1 MACEQRKIKVFMFP
15 WLAHGHISPFLE
27 LAMTLSSRNFMVYLC
42 STVVNLSC
50 INRRLTEK
58 DANSIQLVELHVPTL
73 PGLPP
78 NCHTTKNLPPHL
90 MPTLKKAF
98 DWSSHNFSK
107 MLKTLKPDLLI
118 YDTIQPWAPIIASK
132 HDIPAVVFISTS
144 ATMTSYMFDRYH
156 NPGTDFPFP
165 EIYLNDYEDDK
176 FIHLIQSSENF
187 YKKKNRFFETLK
199 ESSSIILIKSS
210 REIEG
215 KYIDHLSLLAE
226 KKIVPVGPLVQ
237 ASVNDDEH
245 LHITDWLETLKESAS
260 IILIKSSRE
269 IEGKYIDHLSLLAEK
284 KIVPVGPLVQASVND
299 DEHLHITDWLNKK
312 DRGSTVFVSFGSEYF
327 LTKVEMEEMAHGLEL
342 SNVNFIW
349 VVRFPVGQKT
359 RVEEALPKGF
369 LERVGGRG
377 LIIQG
382 WAPQVKILENPNV
395 GGFVSHCGWSSVMEA
410 IKFGVPIISVP
421 MHLDQPINARLLS
434 EIGVGV
440 EIMRDENGKILRE
453 DVAKVIKQ
461 VVMEKSGETVKKKE
475 RELSDEIRMREEEVV
490 DGVVEELVEL
500 CKKRKKRQLNGL
512 SAIVA

>member
-27 LAMTLSSRNFMVYLC
+27 LAKTLSSRNFMVYLC
-42 STVVNLSC
+42 STAVNLSC
-50 INRRLTEK
+50 IKRRLTEK

-90 MPTLKKAF
+90 MPTLKQAF

-118 YDTIQPWAPIIASK
+118 YDTIQPWAPIIASE

-144 ATMTSYMFDRYH
+144 ATMTSYMFDRYN

-165 EIYLNDYEDDK
+165 EIHLNDYENDK
-176 FIHLIQSSENF
+176 FIHLIQSSENY
-187 YKKKNRFFETLK
+187 YKEKNRFFETLK

-215 KYIDHLSLLAE
+215 KYIDHLSLLSE

-237 ASVNDDEH
+237 ASVNDNEH
-245 LHITDWLETLKESAS
+245 LHITE
-260 IILIKSSRE
+260 
-269 IEGKYIDHLSLLAEK
+269 
-284 KIVPVGPLVQASVND
+284 
-299 DEHLHITDWLNKK
+299 WLNKK

-327 LTKVEMEEMAHGLEL
+327 LTNVEMEEMAHGLEL

-349 VVRFPVGQKT
+349 VVRFPAGQKT

-377 LIIQG
+377 LVIQG
-382 WAPQVKILENPNV
+382 WAPQVNILEHPNV
-395 GGFVSHCGWSSVMEA
+395 GGFVSHCGWSSVMEG

-453 DVAKVIKQ
+453 EVAKVIKQ
-461 VVMEKSGETVKKKE
+461 VVIEKSGEAVKKTE
-475 RELSDEIRMREEEVV
+475 RELSDEIRMREKEVV
-490 DGVVEELVEL
+490 DGVVEELVKL
-500 CKKRKKRQLNGL
+500 CKKRKKKQLNGL
-512 SAIVA
+512 SALVA

>member
-27 LAMTLSSRNFMVYLC
+27 LAKTLSSRNFMVYLC
-42 STVVNLSC
+42 STAVNLSC
-50 INRRLTEK
+50 IKRRLTEK

-90 MPTLKKAF
+90 MPTLKQAF

-144 ATMTSYMFDRYH
+144 ATMTSYMFDRYN

-165 EIYLNDYEDDK
+165 EIHLNDYENDK
-176 FIHLIQSSENF
+176 FIHLIQSSENY
-187 YKKKNRFFETLK
+187 YKEKNRFFETLK

-237 ASVNDDEH
+237 ASVNDNEH
-245 LHITDWLETLKESAS
+245 LHITE
-260 IILIKSSRE
+260 
-269 IEGKYIDHLSLLAEK
+269 
-284 KIVPVGPLVQASVND
+284 
-299 DEHLHITDWLNKK
+299 WLNKK

-327 LTKVEMEEMAHGLEL
+327 LTNVEMEEMAHGLEL

-377 LIIQG
+377 LVIQG
-382 WAPQVKILENPNV
+382 WAPQVKILEHPNV
-395 GGFVSHCGWSSVMEA
+395 GGFVSHCGWSSVMEG

-453 DVAKVIKQ
+453 EVAKVIKQ
-461 VVMEKSGETVKKKE
+461 VVIEKSGEAVKKKE
-475 RELSDEIRMREEEVV
+475 RELSDEIRMREKEVV
-490 DGVVEELVEL
+490 DGVVEELVKL
-500 CKKRKKRQLNGL
+500 CKKRKKKQLNGL
-512 SAIVA
+512 SALVA

>member
-27 LAMTLSSRNFMVYLC
+27 LAKTLSNRNFMVYLC
-42 STVVNLSC
+42 STAVNLSC
-50 INRRLTEK
+50 IKRRLTEK

-144 ATMTSYMFDRYH
+144 ATMSSYMFDRYN

-165 EIYLNDYEDDK
+165 EIHLNDYEDDK
-176 FIHLIQSSENF
+176 FIHLIQSSENY
-187 YKKKNRFFETLK
+187 YKEKNRFFETLK
-199 ESSSIILIKSS
+199 KSSSIILIKSS

-215 KYIDHLSLLAE
+215 KYIDHLSLLAG

-237 ASVNDDEH
+237 ASINDDEH
-245 LHITDWLETLKESAS
+245 LHITE
-260 IILIKSSRE
+260 
-269 IEGKYIDHLSLLAEK
+269 
-284 KIVPVGPLVQASVND
+284 
-299 DEHLHITDWLNKK
+299 WLNKK
-312 DRGSTVFVSFGSEYF
+312 DRGSTMFVSFGSEYF

-377 LIIQG
+377 LVIQG
-382 WAPQVKILENPNV
+382 WAPQVKILEHPNV
-395 GGFVSHCGWSSVMEA
+395 GGFVSHCGWSSVMEG

-453 DVAKVIKQ
+453 EVAKVIKQ
-461 VVMEKSGETVKKKE
+461 VVMEKSGEAAKKKE

-490 DGVVEELVEL
+490 DGLVEELVKL
-500 CKKRKKRQLNGL
+500 CKKRKKRRGN
-512 SAIVA
+512 

>member
-1 MACEQRKIKVFMFP
+1 MACGQRKIKVFMFP

-27 LAMTLSSRNFMVYLC
+27 LAKTLSSRNFMVYLC
-42 STVVNLSC
+42 STAVNLSC
-50 INRRLTEK
+50 IKRRLTEE

-144 ATMTSYMFDRYH
+144 ATMTSYMFDRYN

-165 EIYLNDYEDDK
+165 EIHLNDYEDDK
-176 FIHLIQSSENF
+176 FIHLIQSSENY
-187 YKKKNRFFETLK
+187 YKEKNRFFETLRA
-199 ESSSIILIKSS
+199 SSSIILIKSS

-245 LHITDWLETLKESAS
+245 LHITE
-260 IILIKSSRE
+260 
-269 IEGKYIDHLSLLAEK
+269 
-284 KIVPVGPLVQASVND
+284 
-299 DEHLHITDWLNKK
+299 WLNKK

-369 LERVGGRG
+369 LERIGGRG
-377 LIIQG
+377 LVIQG
-382 WAPQVKILENPNV
+382 WAPQVKILEHPNV
-395 GGFVSHCGWSSVMEA
+395 GGFVSHCGWSSVMEG

-453 DVAKVIKQ
+453 EVAKVIKQ
-461 VVMEKSGETVKKKE
+461 VVMEKSGEAVKKKE
-475 RELSDEIRMREEEVV
+475 RELSDEIRMREKEVV
-490 DGVVEELVEL
+490 DGVVEELVKL
-500 CKKRKKRQLNGL
+500 CKKRKKKQLNGL

>member
-27 LAMTLSSRNFMVYLC
+27 LAKTLSSRNFMVYLC
-42 STVVNLSC
+42 STTVNLSC
-50 INRRLTEK
+50 IKRRLTEK

-132 HDIPAVVFISTS
+132 HDIPAVVFVSTS
-144 ATMTSYMFDRYH
+144 ATMTSYMFDRYN

-165 EIYLNDYEDDK
+165 EIHLNDYEDDK
-176 FIHLIQSSENF
+176 FIHLIQSSENY
-187 YKKKNRFFETLK
+187 YKEKNRFFETLK
-199 ESSSIILIKSS
+199 ESLSIILIKSS

-215 KYIDHLSLLAE
+215 KYIDHLSLLAR

-237 ASVNDDEH
+237 ASINDDEH
-245 LHITDWLETLKESAS
+245 LHITE
-260 IILIKSSRE
+260 
-269 IEGKYIDHLSLLAEK
+269 
-284 KIVPVGPLVQASVND
+284 
-299 DEHLHITDWLNKK
+299 WLNKK

-377 LIIQG
+377 LVIQG
-382 WAPQVKILENPNV
+382 WAPQVKILEHPNV
-395 GGFVSHCGWSSVMEA
+395 GGFVSHCGWSSVMEG

-453 DVAKVIKQ
+453 EVAKLIKQ
-461 VVMEKSGETVKKKE
+461 VVMEKSGEAAKKKE

-490 DGVVEELVEL
+490 DGVVEELVKL
-500 CKKRKKRQLNGL
+500 CKKRKKKQLNGL

>member
-27 LAMTLSSRNFMVYLC
+27 LAKTLSSRNFMVYLC
-42 STVVNLSC
+42 STAVNLSC
-50 INRRLTEK
+50 IKRRLTEK

-78 NCHTTKNLPPHL
+78 NGHTTKNLPPHL

-118 YDTIQPWAPIIASK
+118 YDTIQPWAPIIASE

-144 ATMTSYMFDRYH
+144 ATMTSYMFDRYN

-165 EIYLNDYEDDK
+165 EIHLNDYENDK
-176 FIHLIQSSENF
+176 FIHLIQSSENY
-187 YKKKNRFFETLK
+187 YKEKNRFFETLK

-215 KYIDHLSLLAE
+215 KYIDHLSLLSE

-237 ASVNDDEH
+237 ASVNDNEH
-245 LHITDWLETLKESAS
+245 LHITE
-260 IILIKSSRE
+260 
-269 IEGKYIDHLSLLAEK
+269 
-284 KIVPVGPLVQASVND
+284 
-299 DEHLHITDWLNKK
+299 WLNKK

-327 LTKVEMEEMAHGLEL
+327 LTNVEMEEMAHGLEL

-369 LERVGGRG
+369 LERVGERG
-377 LIIQG
+377 LVIQG
-382 WAPQVKILENPNV
+382 WAPQVKILEHPNV
-395 GGFVSHCGWSSVMEA
+395 GGFVSHCGWSSVMEG

-453 DVAKVIKQ
+453 EVAKVIKQ
-461 VVMEKSGETVKKKE
+461 VVIEKSGEAVKKTE
-475 RELSDEIRMREEEVV
+475 RELSDEIRMREKEVV
-490 DGVVEELVEL
+490 DGVVEELVKL
-500 CKKRKKRQLNGL
+500 CKKRKKKQLNGL
-512 SAIVA
+512 SALVA

>member
-27 LAMTLSSRNFMVYLC
+27 LAKTLSSRNFMVYLC
-42 STVVNLSC
+42 STAVNLSC
-50 INRRLTEK
+50 IKRRLTEK

-199 ESSSIILIKSS
+199 ESS
-210 REIEG
+210 
-215 KYIDHLSLLAE
+215 
-226 KKIVPVGPLVQ
+226 
-237 ASVNDDEH
+237 
-245 LHITDWLETLKESAS
+245 S

>member
-1 MACEQRKIKVFMFP
+1 MSYSIPPSYFHFSPVTVAIYLTIWIKIYTPRRERESIQREREKERELMACEKRKIKIFMFP

-50 INRRLTEK
+50 IKRRLTEK

-90 MPTLKKAF
+90 MPILKKAF

-132 HDIPAVVFISTS
+132 HNIPAVVFISTS
-144 ATMTSYMFDRYH
+144 ATMASYMFDHYN

-165 EIYLNDYEDDK
+165 EIHLNDYEDDK
-176 FIHLIQSSENF
+176 FIHLIQSSENY
-187 YKKKNRFFETLK
+187 YKEKNRFFETLK
-199 ESSSIILIKSS
+199 ESTSIILIKSS

-215 KYIDHLSLLAE
+215 KYIDHLSLLAG
-226 KKIVPVGPLVQ
+226 KKIVPVRPLVQ

-245 LHITDWLETLKESAS
+245 LHITE
-260 IILIKSSRE
+260 
-269 IEGKYIDHLSLLAEK
+269 
-284 KIVPVGPLVQASVND
+284 
-299 DEHLHITDWLNKK
+299 WLNKK

-327 LTKVEMEEMAHGLEL
+327 LTKVEMKEMAHGLEL

-349 VVRFPVGQKT
+349 VVRFPVGPKT

-369 LERVGGRG
+369 LERVGGRA
-377 LIIQG
+377 LVIQG
-382 WAPQVKILENPNV
+382 
-395 GGFVSHCGWSSVMEA
+395 HCGWSLMEG

-421 MHLDQPINARLLS
+421 MHLDQPINARLLT

-453 DVAKVIKQ
+453 EVAKVIKQ
-461 VVMEKSGETVKKKE
+461 VVMEKSGEAVKKKE
-475 RELSDEIRMREEEVV
+475 RELSDEIRMREKEVA
-490 DGVVEELVEL
+490 DGVVEELVKL
-500 CKKRKKRQLNGL
+500 CKKRKKRQLYGL

>member
-27 LAMTLSSRNFMVYLC
+27 LAKTLSSRNFMVYLC
-42 STVVNLSC
+42 STAVNLSC
-50 INRRLTEK
+50 IKRRLTEK

-73 PGLPP
+73 PSLPP

-98 DWSSHNFSK
+98 DWSRHNFSK

-144 ATMTSYMFDRYH
+144 ATMTSYMFHYYD

-165 EIYLNDYEDDK
+165 EIHLNAYEEDK
-176 FIHLIQSSENF
+176 FIHLIQSSENY
-187 YKKKNRFFETLK
+187 YKEKNRFFETLK

-245 LHITDWLETLKESAS
+245 LHITE
-260 IILIKSSRE
+260 
-269 IEGKYIDHLSLLAEK
+269 
-284 KIVPVGPLVQASVND
+284 
-299 DEHLHITDWLNKK
+299 WLNKK

-369 LERVGGRG
+369 LERVEGRG
-377 LIIQG
+377 LVIQG
-382 WAPQVKILENPNV
+382 WAPQVKILEHPNV
-395 GGFVSHCGWSSVMEA
+395 GGFVSHCGWSSVMEG

-440 EIMRDENGKILRE
+440 EIMRDDNGKILRE
-453 DVAKVIKQ
+453 EVAKVIKQ
-461 VVMEKSGETVKKKE
+461 VVMEKSGEAVKKKE

-490 DGVVEELVEL
+490 DGVVEELVKL
-500 CKKRKKRQLNGL
+500 CKKGKKRQLNGP

>member
-27 LAMTLSSRNFMVYLC
+27 LAKTLSSRNFMVYLC
-42 STVVNLSC
+42 STAVNLSC
-50 INRRLTEK
+50 IKRRLTEK
-58 DANSIQLVELHVPTL
+58 DADSIQLVELHVPTL

-98 DWSSHNFSK
+98 DWSSHNFYK

-132 HDIPAVVFISTS
+132 HDIPAVVFVSTS
-144 ATMTSYMFDRYH
+144 ATMTSYMFDRYN

-165 EIYLNDYEDDK
+165 EIHLNDYEDDK
-176 FIHLIQSSENF
+176 FIHLIQSSENY
-187 YKKKNRFFETLK
+187 YKEKNCFFETLK
-199 ESSSIILIKSS
+199 KSSSIILIKSS
-210 REIEG
+210 REIKG
-215 KYIDHLSLLAE
+215 KYIDHLSLLAG

-237 ASVNDDEH
+237 ASINDDEH
-245 LHITDWLETLKESAS
+245 LHITE
-260 IILIKSSRE
+260 
-269 IEGKYIDHLSLLAEK
+269 
-284 KIVPVGPLVQASVND
+284 
-299 DEHLHITDWLNKK
+299 WLNKK

-377 LIIQG
+377 LVIQG
-382 WAPQVKILENPNV
+382 WAPQVKILEHPNV
-395 GGFVSHCGWSSVMEA
+395 GGFVSHCGWSSVMEG

-453 DVAKVIKQ
+453 EVAKVIKQ
-461 VVMEKSGETVKKKE
+461 VVMEKSGEAAKKKE

-490 DGVVEELVEL
+490 DGVVEELVKL

>member
-27 LAMTLSSRNFMVYLC
+27 LAKTLSSRNFMVYLC
-42 STVVNLSC
+42 STAVNLSC
-50 INRRLTEK
+50 IKIRLTEK

-73 PGLPP
+73 PDLPP

-144 ATMTSYMFDRYH
+144 ATMTSYMFDRYN

-165 EIYLNDYEDDK
+165 EIHLNDYENDK
-176 FIHLIQSSENF
+176 FIHLIQSSENY
-187 YKKKNRFFETLK
+187 YKEKNRFFETLK
-199 ESSSIILIKSS
+199 ESSSIILIKSL

-237 ASVNDDEH
+237 ASVNDNEH
-245 LHITDWLETLKESAS
+245 LHITE
-260 IILIKSSRE
+260 
-269 IEGKYIDHLSLLAEK
+269 
-284 KIVPVGPLVQASVND
+284 
-299 DEHLHITDWLNKK
+299 WLNKK

-327 LTKVEMEEMAHGLEL
+327 LTNVEMEEMAHGLEL

-369 LERVGGRG
+369 LERVTGRG
-377 LIIQG
+377 LVIQG
-382 WAPQVKILENPNV
+382 WAPQVKILEHPNV
-395 GGFVSHCGWSSVMEA
+395 GGFVSHCGWSSVMEG

-453 DVAKVIKQ
+453 EVAKVIKQ
-461 VVMEKSGETVKKKE
+461 VVIEKSGEAVKKTE
-475 RELSDEIRMREEEVV
+475 RELSDEIRMREKEVV
-490 DGVVEELVEL
+490 DGVVEELVKL
-500 CKKRKKRQLNGL
+500 CKKRKKKQLNGL
-512 SAIVA
+512 SALVA

>member
-27 LAMTLSSRNFMVYLC
+27 LAKTLSSRNFMVYLC
-42 STVVNLSC
+42 STAVNLSC
-50 INRRLTEK
+50 IKRRLTEK

-132 HDIPAVVFISTS
+132 HDIPAVVFVSTS
-144 ATMTSYMFDRYH
+144 ATMTSYMFDRYN

-165 EIYLNDYEDDK
+165 EIHLNDYEDDK
-176 FIHLIQSSENF
+176 FIHLIQSSENY
-187 YKKKNRFFETLK
+187 YKEKNRFFETLK
-199 ESSSIILIKSS
+199 KSSSIILIKSS

-215 KYIDHLSLLAE
+215 KYIDHLSLLAG

-237 ASVNDDEH
+237 ASINDDEH
-245 LHITDWLETLKESAS
+245 LHITE
-260 IILIKSSRE
+260 
-269 IEGKYIDHLSLLAEK
+269 
-284 KIVPVGPLVQASVND
+284 
-299 DEHLHITDWLNKK
+299 WLNKK

-327 LTKVEMEEMAHGLEL
+327 LNKVEMEEMAHGLEL

-377 LIIQG
+377 LVIHG
-382 WAPQVKILENPNV
+382 WAPQVKILEHPNV
-395 GGFVSHCGWSSVMEA
+395 GGFVSHCGWSSVMEG

-440 EIMRDENGKILRE
+440 EIMRAENGKILRE
-453 DVAKVIKQ
+453 EVAKVIKQ
-461 VVMEKSGETVKKKE
+461 VVMEKSGEAAKKKE

-490 DGVVEELVEL
+490 DGVVEELVKL

>member
-1 MACEQRKIKVFMFP
+1 MFP
-15 WLAHGHISPFLE
+15 WLAHGHILPFLE
-27 LAMTLSSRNFMVYLC
+27 LAKTLSSRNFMVYLC

-50 INRRLTEK
+50 IKRRLTEK

-107 MLKTLKPDLLI
+107 MLKTLKLDLLI

-144 ATMTSYMFDRYH
+144 ATMTSYMFDHYD

-165 EIYLNDYEDDK
+165 EIHLNDYEDDK
-176 FIHLIQSSENF
+176 FIHLIQSSENY
-187 YKKKNRFFETLK
+187 YKEKNRFFETLK
-199 ESSSIILIKSS
+199 ESSSIILIKSL

-215 KYIDHLSLLAE
+215 KYIDRLSLLAG

-237 ASVNDDEH
+237 ASVNYDEH
-245 LHITDWLETLKESAS
+245 LHITE
-260 IILIKSSRE
+260 
-269 IEGKYIDHLSLLAEK
+269 
-284 KIVPVGPLVQASVND
+284 
-299 DEHLHITDWLNKK
+299 WLNKK

-369 LERVGGRG
+369 LERVGGAPHDVRWSPCARHIGNILSNHLVRG
-377 LIIQG
+377 G
-382 WAPQVKILENPNV
+382 
-395 GGFVSHCGWSSVMEA
+395 
-410 IKFGVPIISVP
+410 
-421 MHLDQPINARLLS
+421 DLS
-434 EIGVGV
+434 E
-440 EIMRDENGKILRE
+440 DEKNP
-453 DVAKVIKQ
+453 
-461 VVMEKSGETVKKKE
+461 
-475 RELSDEIRMREEEVV
+475 EEEI
-490 DGVVEELVEL
+490 
-500 CKKRKKRQLNGL
+500 NP
-512 SAIVA
+512 SANPSS

>member
-27 LAMTLSSRNFMVYLC
+27 LAKTLSNRNFMVYLC
-42 STVVNLSC
+42 STAVNLSC
-50 INRRLTEK
+50 IKRRLTEK

-132 HDIPAVVFISTS
+132 HDIPAVVFVSTS
-144 ATMTSYMFDRYH
+144 ATMTSYMFDRYN
-156 NPGTDFPFP
+156 NPGMDFPFP
-165 EIYLNDYEDDK
+165 EIHLNDYEDDK
-176 FIHLIQSSENF
+176 FIHLIQSSENY
-187 YKKKNRFFETLK
+187 YKEKNRFFETLK
-199 ESSSIILIKSS
+199 KSLSIILIKSS

-215 KYIDHLSLLAE
+215 KYIDHLSLLAG

-237 ASVNDDEH
+237 ASINDDEH
-245 LHITDWLETLKESAS
+245 LHITE
-260 IILIKSSRE
+260 
-269 IEGKYIDHLSLLAEK
+269 
-284 KIVPVGPLVQASVND
+284 
-299 DEHLHITDWLNKK
+299 WLNKK

-377 LIIQG
+377 LVIQG
-382 WAPQVKILENPNV
+382 WAPQVKILEHPNV
-395 GGFVSHCGWSSVMEA
+395 GGFVSHCGWSSVMEG

-453 DVAKVIKQ
+453 EVAKVIKQ
-461 VVMEKSGETVKKKE
+461 VVMEKSGEAAKKKE

-490 DGVVEELVEL
+490 DGVVEELVKL
-500 CKKRKKRQLNGL
+500 CKKRKKRRGN
-512 SAIVA
+512 

>member
-27 LAMTLSSRNFMVYLC
+27 LAKTLSSRNFMVYLC
-42 STVVNLSC
+42 STAVNLSC
-50 INRRLTEK
+50 IKRRLTEK

-90 MPTLKKAF
+90 MPTLKQAF

-144 ATMTSYMFDRYH
+144 ATMTSYMFDRYN

-165 EIYLNDYEDDK
+165 EIHLNDYENDK
-176 FIHLIQSSENF
+176 FIHLIQSSENY
-187 YKKKNRFFETLK
+187 YKEKNRFFETLK

-237 ASVNDDEH
+237 ASVNDNEH
-245 LHITDWLETLKESAS
+245 LHITE
-260 IILIKSSRE
+260 
-269 IEGKYIDHLSLLAEK
+269 
-284 KIVPVGPLVQASVND
+284 
-299 DEHLHITDWLNKK
+299 WLNKK

-327 LTKVEMEEMAHGLEL
+327 LTNVEMEEMAHGLEL

-349 VVRFPVGQKT
+349 VVRFPAGQKT

-377 LIIQG
+377 LVIQG
-382 WAPQVKILENPNV
+382 WAPQVKILEHPNV
-395 GGFVSHCGWSSVMEA
+395 GGFVSHCGWSSVMEG

-453 DVAKVIKQ
+453 EVAKVIKQ
-461 VVMEKSGETVKKKE
+461 VVIEKSGEAVKKKE
-475 RELSDEIRMREEEVV
+475 RELSDEIRMREKEVV
-490 DGVVEELVEL
+490 DGVVEELVKL
-500 CKKRKKRQLNGL
+500 CKKRKKKQLNGL
-512 SAIVA
+512 SALVA

>member
-27 LAMTLSSRNFMVYLC
+27 LAKTLSSRNFMVYLC
-42 STVVNLSC
+42 STAVNLSC
-50 INRRLTEK
+50 IKRRLTEK

-187 YKKKNRFFETLK
+187 YKKKNRFF
-199 ESSSIILIKSS
+199 
-210 REIEG
+210 
-215 KYIDHLSLLAE
+215 
-226 KKIVPVGPLVQ
+226 
-237 ASVNDDEH
+237 
-245 LHITDWLETLKESAS
+245 ETLKESAS

>member
-27 LAMTLSSRNFMVYLC
+27 LAKTLSSRNFMVYLC
-42 STVVNLSC
+42 STAVNLSC
-50 INRRLTEK
+50 IKRRLTEK

-73 PGLPP
+73 PSLPP

-98 DWSSHNFSK
+98 DWSRHNFSK

-144 ATMTSYMFDRYH
+144 ATMTSYMFHHYD

-165 EIYLNDYEDDK
+165 EIHLNAYEEDK
-176 FIHLIQSSENF
+176 FIHLIQSSENY
-187 YKKKNRFFETLK
+187 YKEKNRFFETLK

-245 LHITDWLETLKESAS
+245 LHITE
-260 IILIKSSRE
+260 
-269 IEGKYIDHLSLLAEK
+269 
-284 KIVPVGPLVQASVND
+284 
-299 DEHLHITDWLNKK
+299 WLNKK

-377 LIIQG
+377 LVIQG
-382 WAPQVKILENPNV
+382 WAPQVKILEHPNV
-395 GGFVSHCGWSSVMEA
+395 GGFVSHCGWSSVMEG

-440 EIMRDENGKILRE
+440 EIMRDDNGKILRE
-453 DVAKVIKQ
+453 EVAKVIKQ
-461 VVMEKSGETVKKKE
+461 VVMEKSGEAVKKKE

-490 DGVVEELVEL
+490 DGVVEELVKL
-500 CKKRKKRQLNGL
+500 CKKRQLNVLYHFRMCIIGKD
-512 SAIVA
+512 

>member
-27 LAMTLSSRNFMVYLC
+27 LAKTLSSRNFMVYLC

-50 INRRLTEK
+50 IKRRLTEK

-90 MPTLKKAF
+90 MPTLEKAF

-132 HDIPAVVFISTS
+132 HDIPAVVFVSTS
-144 ATMTSYMFDRYH
+144 ATMTSYMFDRYN

-165 EIYLNDYEDDK
+165 EIHLNDYEDDK
-176 FIHLIQSSENF
+176 FIHLIQSSENY
-187 YKKKNRFFETLK
+187 YKEKNRFFETLK
-199 ESSSIILIKSS
+199 KSSSIILIKSS

-215 KYIDHLSLLAE
+215 KYIDHLSLLAG

-237 ASVNDDEH
+237 ASINDDEH
-245 LHITDWLETLKESAS
+245 LHITE
-260 IILIKSSRE
+260 
-269 IEGKYIDHLSLLAEK
+269 
-284 KIVPVGPLVQASVND
+284 
-299 DEHLHITDWLNKK
+299 WLNKK

-359 RVEEALPKGF
+359 RVEEAFPKGF

-377 LIIQG
+377 LVIQG
-382 WAPQVKILENPNV
+382 WAPQVKILEHPNV
-395 GGFVSHCGWSSVMEA
+395 GGFVSHCGWSSVMEG

-453 DVAKVIKQ
+453 EVAKVIKQ
-461 VVMEKSGETVKKKE
+461 VVMEKSGEAAKKKE

-490 DGVVEELVEL
+490 DGVVEELVKL

>member
-1 MACEQRKIKVFMFP
+1 MACGQTKIKVFMFP

-27 LAMTLSSRNFMVYLC
+27 LAKTLSSRNFMVYLC
-42 STVVNLSC
+42 STAVNLSC
-50 INRRLTEK
+50 IKRRLTEE

-144 ATMTSYMFDRYH
+144 ATMTSYMFDRH
-156 NPGTDFPFP
+156 NNPGTDFPFP
-165 EIYLNDYEDDK
+165 EIHLNDYEDDK
-176 FIHLIQSSENF
+176 FIHLIQSSENY
-187 YKKKNRFFETLK
+187 YKEKNRFFETLRA
-199 ESSSIILIKSS
+199 SSSIILIKSS

-245 LHITDWLETLKESAS
+245 LHITE
-260 IILIKSSRE
+260 
-269 IEGKYIDHLSLLAEK
+269 
-284 KIVPVGPLVQASVND
+284 
-299 DEHLHITDWLNKK
+299 WLNKK

-377 LIIQG
+377 LVIQG
-382 WAPQVKILENPNV
+382 WAPQVKILEHPNV
-395 GGFVSHCGWSSVMEA
+395 GGFVSHCGWSSVMEG

-453 DVAKVIKQ
+453 EVAKVIKQ
-461 VVMEKSGETVKKKE
+461 VVMEKSGEAVKKKE
-475 RELSDEIRMREEEVV
+475 RELSDEIRMREKEVV
-490 DGVVEELVEL
+490 DGVVEELVKL
-500 CKKRKKRQLNGL
+500 CKKRKKKQLNGL